1 MGLFGGKKL
10 NRKVQNVTSFGNEPA
25 EKFLIAI
32 QKEVE
37 NEALK
42 LSAVYSAISTISNT
56 MSKIPFSVINRF
68 TKEEI
73 KEANLYNIL
82 NLQPTPTMNASDF
95 YKMLA
100 SWTLY
105 EGEAFYVP
113 IRKFRSTQ
121 IEKLVP
127 VRKSQVTK
135 DIDENLY
142 MNTIRAKE
150 LTLTRTSA
158 GAAHIDGTPTTMPDK
173 LHIQIVEDGLK
184 VLVKKRY

>member
-100 SWTLY
+100 TWTLY
-105 EGEAFYVP
+105 EGENY
-113 IRKFRSTQ
+113 S
-121 IEKLVP
+121 
-127 VRKSQVTK
+127 
-135 DIDENLY
+135 
-142 MNTIRAKE
+142 
-150 LTLTRTSA
+150 
-158 GAAHIDGTPTTMPDK
+158 
-173 LHIQIVEDGLK
+173 
-184 VLVKKRY
+184 